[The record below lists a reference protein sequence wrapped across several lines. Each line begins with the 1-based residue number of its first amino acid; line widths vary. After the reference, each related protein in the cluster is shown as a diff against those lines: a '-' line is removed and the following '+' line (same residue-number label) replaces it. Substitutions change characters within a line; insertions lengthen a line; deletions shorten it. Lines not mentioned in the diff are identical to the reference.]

1 MSTNNKKGFTLI
13 ELLVV
18 ISIIALLSSIVLASL
33 NSARGKARTAA
44 QQVAIDQTKKA
55 LQLYWTDNGSFP
67 NDVQDLVD
75 EGYISAV
82 DEVVMTYTPLNS
94 LEEDCDEDDICESY
108 SITPKILGGGGGSTP
123 VVDACGTSGDA
134 TDPDCWSGIVSNKAW
149 GPATLITGANSP
161 TDGKDNTFNLA
172 VRGSSY
178 EAAYYCANL
187 TEGGVPAGTWYL
199 PADNEL
205 LAGWVQLGSVTF
217 PSPPYWSSTE
227 NFRWSEDTARSMHK
241 SLYDE
246 NYEMVESYKLDPY
259 LVRCLR

>member
-149 GPATLITGANSP
+149 GFYEITGVQST
-161 TDGKDNTFNLA
+161 TDGKANTLNLA
-172 VRGSSY
+172 ARGSTY

-187 TEGGVPAGTWYL
+187 TEGDVPAGTWYL
-199 PADNEL
+199 PAYDEL
-205 LAGWVQLGSVTF
+205 WEGWEALGLVGFPLAVYWS
-217 PSPPYWSSTE
+217 SYWSSTE
-227 NFRWSEDTARSMHK
+227 YFYYADFGAW
-241 SLYDE
+241 Y
-246 NYEMVESYKLDPY
+246 LDPY
-259 LVRCLR
+259 SPRMEGDYKENRASVRCLR